1 MREHS
6 RTQRRHLR
14 RAALAGSLI
23 LAAVLAVG
31 FAMNRWET
39 GRYAAPA
46 AAPTASPTQ
55 EAALRQLEWQGETYT
70 ARPDLESYL
79 LIGVDEMGEAVG
91 TESYIG
97 GGQGDVQMLLVLDNA
112 NQTWQVL
119 QLNRD
124 SMVEMPV
131 LGVNGSVIGTD
142 TAQLA
147 LAHSYGNGR
156 EESCENNVTT
166 VSRLLDYQPIDGYFA
181 VNMDAVNILTDL
193 AGGIT
198 VTLNSDLTAC
208 NPAWT
213 EGTVVTLTGENA
225 LDFVRS
231 RKGVEDE
238 TNLSRMVR
246 QRQYLTAL
254 RDELAGRDT
263 AFAAEV
269 YNALADYTVT
279 NIGGGTAQQ
288 VAAKLNQYQEQ
299 PLLTIEGESKVVDGY
314 WAYYLDEASLRET
327 IITLFYEKN

>member
-1 MREHS
+1 MKHPPQPQRPA
-6 RTQRRHLR
+6 QRRKL
-14 RAALAGSLI
+14 
-23 LAAVLAVG
+23 
-31 FAMNRWET
+31 
-39 GRYAAPA
+39 P
-46 AAPTASPTQ
+46 P
-55 EAALRQLEWQGETYT
+55 RQLEWQGETYT

-112 NQTWQVL
+112 NQTWQAL

-131 LGVNGSVIGTD
+131 LGVNGGVIGTD
-142 TAQLA
+142 TAQLE

-166 VSRLLDYQPIDGYFA
+166 VSRLLEDQPIDGYFA

-213 EGTVVTLTGENA
+213 EGAVVTLTDENA

-231 RKGVEDE
+231 RKGVEDG
-238 TNLSRMVR
+238 TNLSHMVR

-254 RDELAGRDT
+254 RDELTGRDT
-263 AFAAEV
+263 AFAVEV
-269 YNALADYTVT
+269 YSALADYTVT
-279 NIGGGTAQQ
+279 NIGSGTAQQ
-288 VAAKLNQYQEQ
+288 IAAKLNQYQEQ

-327 IITLFYEKN
+327 IITLFYEKD

>member
-1 MREHS
+1 MRG
-6 RTQRRHLR
+6 RRR
-14 RAALAGSLI
+14 IGRAVLAGALI

-46 AAPTASPTQ
+46 AAPTASPTP
-55 EAALRQLEWQGETYT
+55 EAAPRQLEWQGETYT

-112 NQTWQVL
+112 NQTWQAL

-131 LGVNGSVIGTD
+131 LGVNGGVIGTD
-142 TAQLA
+142 TAQLE

-166 VSRLLDYQPIDGYFA
+166 VSRLLEDQPIDGYFA

-213 EGTVVTLTGENA
+213 EGAVVTLTDENA

-254 RDELAGRDT
+254 RDELTGRDT
-263 AFAAEV
+263 AFTAEV
-269 YNALADYTVT
+269 YSALADYTVT
-279 NIGGGTAQQ
+279 NIGSGTAQQ
-288 VAAKLNQYQEQ
+288 IAAKLNQYQEQ

-327 IITLFYEKN
+327 IITLFYEKD

>member
-46 AAPTASPTQ
+46 AAPTASPTP
-55 EAALRQLEWQGETYT
+55 EAAPRQLEWQGETYT

-124 SMVEMPV
+124 SMVKMPV

-166 VSRLLDYQPIDGYFA
+166 VSRLLEDQPIDGYFA

-193 AGGIT
+193 AGGVT
-198 VTLNSDLTAC
+198 VTLNSDLSARD
-208 NPAWT
+208 PAWT
-213 EGTVVTLTGENA
+213 KGAVVTLNGENA

-269 YNALADYTVT
+269 YSALANYTVT

-288 VAAKLNQYQEQ
+288 IAAKLNQYQEQ

-314 WAYYLDEASLRET
+314 WAYYLDEASLHET
-327 IITLFYEKN
+327 IITLFYGKN

>member
-1 MREHS
+1 MKHPPQPQRPA
-6 RTQRRHLR
+6 QRRKLR
-14 RAALAGSLI
+14 
-23 LAAVLAVG
+23 
-31 FAMNRWET
+31 
-39 GRYAAPA
+39 P
-46 AAPTASPTQ
+46 
-55 EAALRQLEWQGETYT
+55 RQLEWQGETYT

-97 GGQGDVQMLLVLDNA
+97 GGQGDVQML
-112 NQTWQVL
+112 
-119 QLNRD
+119 
-124 SMVEMPV
+124 PV
-131 LGVNGSVIGTD
+131 LGVNGGVIGTD

-166 VSRLLDYQPIDGYFA
+166 VSRLLEDQPIDGYFA

-193 AGGIT
+193 TGGIT

-213 EGTVVTLTGENA
+213 EGAVVTLTGENA

-231 RKGVEDE
+231 RKGVEDG
-238 TNLSRMVR
+238 TNLSHMVR

-254 RDELAGRDT
+254 RDELTGRDT

-269 YNALADYTVT
+269 YSALADYTVT
-279 NIGGGTAQQ
+279 NIGSGTVQQ
-288 VAAKLNQYQEQ
+288 IAAKLNQYQEQ

-327 IITLFYEKN
+327 IITLFYEKD

>member
-1 MREHS
+1 MRG
-6 RTQRRHLR
+6 RRR
-14 RAALAGSLI
+14 IGRAVLAGALI

-46 AAPTASPTQ
+46 AAPTASPTP
-55 EAALRQLEWQGETYT
+55 EAAPRQLEWQGETYT
-70 ARPDLESYL
+70 ARP
-79 LIGVDEMGEAVG
+79 
-91 TESYIG
+91 
-97 GGQGDVQMLLVLDNA
+97 DVQMLLVLDNA

-131 LGVNGSVIGTD
+131 LGVNGGVIGTD

-166 VSRLLDYQPIDGYFA
+166 VSRLLEDQPIDGYFA

-213 EGTVVTLTGENA
+213 EGAVVTLTGENA

-254 RDELAGRDT
+254 RDELTGRDT
-263 AFAAEV
+263 AFAAKV

-288 VAAKLNQYQEQ
+288 IAAKLNQYQEQ

>member
-1 MREHS
+1 MKHPPQPQRPA
-6 RTQRRHLR
+6 QRRKL
-14 RAALAGSLI
+14 
-23 LAAVLAVG
+23 
-31 FAMNRWET
+31 
-39 GRYAAPA
+39 P
-46 AAPTASPTQ
+46 P
-55 EAALRQLEWQGETYT
+55 RQLEWQGETYT

-112 NQTWQVL
+112 NQTWQAL

-166 VSRLLDYQPIDGYFA
+166 VSRLLEDQPIDGYFA

-213 EGTVVTLTGENA
+213 EGAVVTLTDENA

-254 RDELAGRDT
+254 RDELTGRDT
-263 AFAAEV
+263 AFTAEV
-269 YNALADYTVT
+269 YSALADYTVT
-279 NIGGGTAQQ
+279 NIGSGTAQQ
-288 VAAKLNQYQEQ
+288 IAAKLNQYQEQ

-327 IITLFYEKN
+327 IITLFYEKD

>member
-1 MREHS
+1 MQHPPQPQRPA
-6 RTQRRHLR
+6 QRRKL
-14 RAALAGSLI
+14 
-23 LAAVLAVG
+23 
-31 FAMNRWET
+31 
-39 GRYAAPA
+39 P
-46 AAPTASPTQ
+46 P
-55 EAALRQLEWQGETYT
+55 RQLEWQGETYT

-112 NQTWQVL
+112 NQTWQAL

-166 VSRLLDYQPIDGYFA
+166 VSRLLEDQPIDGYFA

-193 AGGIT
+193 TGGIT

-213 EGTVVTLTGENA
+213 EGAVVTLTGENA

-231 RKGVEDE
+231 
-238 TNLSRMVR
+238 
-246 QRQYLTAL
+246 
-254 RDELAGRDT
+254 
-263 AFAAEV
+263 
-269 YNALADYTVT
+269 
-279 NIGGGTAQQ
+279 
-288 VAAKLNQYQEQ
+288 
-299 PLLTIEGESKVVDGY
+299 
-314 WAYYLDEASLRET
+314 
-327 IITLFYEKN
+327 

>member
-1 MREHS
+1 MKHPPQPQRPA
-6 RTQRRHLR
+6 QRRKL
-14 RAALAGSLI
+14 
-23 LAAVLAVG
+23 
-31 FAMNRWET
+31 
-39 GRYAAPA
+39 P
-46 AAPTASPTQ
+46 P
-55 EAALRQLEWQGETYT
+55 RQLEWQGETYT

-112 NQTWQVL
+112 NQTWQAL

-142 TAQLA
+142 TAQLE

-166 VSRLLDYQPIDGYFA
+166 VSRLLEDQPIDGYFA

-213 EGTVVTLTGENA
+213 EGAVVTLTDENA

-231 RKGVEDE
+231 RKGVAAG
-238 TNLSRMVR
+238 TNLSHMVR

-254 RDELAGRDT
+254 SDELTGCDT

-279 NIGGGTAQQ
+279 NIGSGTAQQ
-288 VAAKLNQYQEQ
+288 IAAKLNQYQEQ

-314 WAYYLDEASLRET
+314 WAY
-327 IITLFYEKN
+327 

>member
-1 MREHS
+1 MRG
-6 RTQRRHLR
+6 RRR
-14 RAALAGSLI
+14 IGRAVLAGALI

-46 AAPTASPTQ
+46 VAPTASPTP
-55 EAALRQLEWQGETYT
+55 EAAPRQLEWQGETYT

-131 LGVNGSVIGTD
+131 LGVNGGVIGTD

-166 VSRLLDYQPIDGYFA
+166 VSRLLEDQPIDGYFA

-213 EGTVVTLTGENA
+213 EGAVVTLTGKNA

-254 RDELAGRDT
+254 RDELTGRDT

-269 YNALADYTVT
+269 YSALADYTVT
-279 NIGGGTAQQ
+279 NIGGGKAQQ
-288 VAAKLNQYQEQ
+288 IAAKLNQYQEQ

>member
-1 MREHS
+1 MQHPPQPQRPA
-6 RTQRRHLR
+6 QRRKL
-14 RAALAGSLI
+14 
-23 LAAVLAVG
+23 
-31 FAMNRWET
+31 
-39 GRYAAPA
+39 P
-46 AAPTASPTQ
+46 P
-55 EAALRQLEWQGETYT
+55 RQLEWQGETYT

-112 NQTWQVL
+112 NQTWQAL

-166 VSRLLDYQPIDGYFA
+166 VSRLLEDQPIDGYFA

-213 EGTVVTLTGENA
+213 EGAVVTLTDENA

-238 TNLSRMVR
+238 TNLSHMVR

-254 RDELAGRDT
+254 RDELTGRDT

-269 YNALADYTVT
+269 YSALADYTVT
-279 NIGGGTAQQ
+279 NIGSGTAQQ
-288 VAAKLNQYQEQ
+288 IAAKLNQYQEQ

-327 IITLFYEKN
+327 IITLFYEKD

>member
-1 MREHS
+1 MRDS
-6 RTQRRHLR
+6 RDAQRRR
-14 RAALAGSLI
+14 IWRAALAGGLI
-23 LAAVLAVG
+23 LAVLLAVG
-31 FAMNRWET
+31 FLMSRWENSRFT
-39 GRYAAPA
+39 APA
-46 AAPTASPTQ
+46 AALAATQAPEETA
-55 EAALRQLEWQGETYT
+55 RQLEWQGETYA

-124 SMVEMPV
+124 SMVKMPV

-166 VSRLLDYQPIDGYFA
+166 VSRLLADQPIDGYFA

-193 AGGIT
+193 AGGVT
-198 VTLNSDLTAC
+198 VTLNSDMTAQD
-208 NPAWT
+208 PAWT
-213 EGTVVTLTGENA
+213 EGAVVTLTGENA
-225 LDFVRS
+225 LGFVRS

-238 TNLSRMVR
+238 TNLSRMAR

-254 RDELAGRDT
+254 HDALAGRDV

-269 YNALADYTVT
+269 YSTLADYTVT
-279 NIGGGTAQQ
+279 DIAGGTAQQ
-288 VAAKLNQYQEQ
+288 IAAKLNQSREQ

-314 WAYYLDEASLRET
+314 WAYYLDDASLHET
-327 IITLFYEKN
+327 IITLFYGKE

>member
-1 MREHS
+1 MRG
-6 RTQRRHLR
+6 RRR
-14 RAALAGSLI
+14 IGRAVLAGALI

-39 GRYAAPA
+39 GRYAATA
-46 AAPTASPTQ
+46 AAPTASPTP
-55 EAALRQLEWQGETYT
+55 EAAPRQLEWQGETYT

-131 LGVNGSVIGTD
+131 LGVNGGVIGTD

-166 VSRLLDYQPIDGYFA
+166 VSRLLEDQPIGRLLCREHGRGQHSDRPRRRY
-181 VNMDAVNILTDL
+181 NRHPEQRPDRLQPSLDR
-193 AGGIT
+193 GGRC
-198 VTLNSDLTAC
+198 D
-208 NPAWT
+208 P
-213 EGTVVTLTGENA
+213 
-225 LDFVRS
+225 DR
-231 RKGVEDE
+231 
-238 TNLSRMVR
+238 
-246 QRQYLTAL
+246 
-254 RDELAGRDT
+254 
-263 AFAAEV
+263 
-269 YNALADYTVT
+269 
-279 NIGGGTAQQ
+279 
-288 VAAKLNQYQEQ
+288 
-299 PLLTIEGESKVVDGY
+299 
-314 WAYYLDEASLRET
+314 
-327 IITLFYEKN
+327 